1 MAETDITGAFG
12 SVKSEKGYLNARL
25 DVQSARNKL
34 FELNKELTLA
44 LRDFNSPTGAGKNYQ
59 AAADAVKSAQAKVDQ
74 AKQEVIRVESLARA
88 DYQQAKRKID
98 AKKDKTES
106 VKIQDELDRLNVQ
119 LQRAKDSGQS
129 TAIIDT
135 QIRDL
140 TDKKNKTGKY
150 APVKETQAGGVVG
163 DQGTGATG
171 RDYLA
176 EQAAAFQSVDKMKPQ
191 TRELLAK
198 NLKAAGFYKGPITGI
213 YTDALA
219 AAYQNA
225 IIANSARSTNL
236 GREIPWDQFLS
247 DKITENNLLGGAGG
261 PSVSMARSISTKLE
275 AASRVEDIFKTELG
289 RMPTPEE
296 LDKYSAMLIAKEK
309 KESSYTKTTTR
320 KVGGISYTD
329 TTQGLDRNQYL
340 QNQIRKLPEYDK
352 RKAEARSLTVQSLQ
366 SVANDNGV
374 TLSPQ
379 QLDQYAL
386 EVQGGK
392 DVKVIQNQIRAL
404 AGLGMPENVKKLLAE
419 GTDLSTIYSPY
430 KKAMAAI
437 LEINPE
443 TISLSDPVLRSAIGP
458 NGEMSLYD
466 YQRQL
471 RKDPRWQYTSN
482 AREDVSTAALQVL
495 RDFGFQ
501 G

>member
-1 MAETDITGAFG
+1 MVETDITGAFG
-12 SVKSEKGYLNARL
+12 STKSEKGYVSSRL
-25 DVQSARNKL
+25 DVQSARNKA
-34 FELNKELTLA
+34 FEANKELILA
-44 LRDFNSPTGAGKNYQ
+44 QRAFSEVGSADATYQ
-59 AAADAVKSAQAKVDQ
+59 AKADAVKAAQRKLDE
-74 AKQEVIRVESLARA
+74 AKQEVTRVESSAKS

-106 VKIQDELDRLNVQ
+106 GKIQDELDRLNIQ

-150 APVKETQAGGVVG
+150 APPKDTQTGGVVG
-163 DQGTGATG
+163 DQGTGAKG

-176 EQAAAFQSVDKMKPQ
+176 EQAGAFKVVDAMNAKE
-191 TRELLAK
+191 RIELSTA
-198 NLKAAGFYKGPITGI
+198 LKSAGFYKGPVTGV

-219 AAYQNA
+219 TAYQDA

-236 GREIPWDQFLS
+236 GREIPWNQFLS

-430 KKAMAAI
+430 KKTMAAI

>member
-1 MAETDITGAFG
+1 M
-12 SVKSEKGYLNARL
+12 NAKERI
-25 DVQSARNKL
+25 
-34 FELNKELTLA
+34 EL
-44 LRDFNSPTGAGKNYQ
+44 
-59 AAADAVKSAQAKVDQ
+59 
-74 AKQEVIRVESLARA
+74 
-88 DYQQAKRKID
+88 
-98 AKKDKTES
+98 
-106 VKIQDELDRLNVQ
+106 
-119 LQRAKDSGQS
+119 S
-129 TAIIDT
+129 TA
-135 QIRDL
+135 
-140 TDKKNKTGKY
+140 
-150 APVKETQAGGVVG
+150 
-163 DQGTGATG
+163 
-171 RDYLA
+171 
-176 EQAAAFQSVDKMKPQ
+176 
-191 TRELLAK
+191 
-198 NLKAAGFYKGPITGI
+198 LKSAGFYKGPVTGV

-219 AAYQNA
+219 TAYQDA

-236 GREIPWDQFLS
+236 GREIPWNQFLS

-309 KESSYTKTTTR
+309 KESSYTKTTT
-320 KVGGISYTD
+320 KKIGGISYTD

-430 KKAMAAI
+430 KKTMAAI